1 MDQNAKSLIL
11 YECSDRI
18 ATITLNKPERLNAF
32 DDDMVRQLMA
42 ALRRF
47 DMDDD
52 AWTAII
58 CGNGRAFT
66 SGADVKARQARPK
79 EDLKRTGGASAQD
92 AKSSDIFARSI
103 NWKPVISAV
112 HGYALGLGI
121 TLAFDADMCVA
132 DTTAKFQITETPRGL
147 ASSGKL
153 INVMSYRGLGS
164 FAVDVSITGR
174 FFTAEE
180 AHKAGVIDRLA
191 PEGRHL
197 EVARELAQT
206 INKNPPLA
214 VRACIMQRRWELEDR
229 KAQALR
235 YASINKLYLSEDF
248 AEAARAFVEK
258 RPPKPFNAR

>member
-1 MDQNAKSLIL
+1 
-11 YECSDRI
+11 
-18 ATITLNKPERLNAF
+18 
-32 DDDMVRQLMA
+32 
-42 ALRRF
+42 
-47 DMDDD
+47 
-52 AWTAII
+52 
-58 CGNGRAFT
+58 
-66 SGADVKARQARPK
+66 
-79 EDLKRTGGASAQD
+79 
-92 AKSSDIFARSI
+92 
-103 NWKPVISAV
+103 
-112 HGYALGLGI
+112 
-121 TLAFDADMCVA
+121 MCVA

-214 VRACIMQRRWELEDR
+214 VRACIAQRRWELEDR

-235 YASINKLYLSEDF
+235 YASLNKLYLSEDF
-248 AEAARAFVEK
+248 AEATRAFVEK
-258 RPPKPFNAR
+258 RAPRPFNAR